1 MLKGFR
7 RPLAGEIKRVVSG
20 SDKTTVPLRSGG
32 EIPLVGFG
40 TWELQGDEAYE
51 GVRTALDVGYRHIDT
66 ATAYGNEDR
75 VGQALRDSGLDRG
88 AVFITTKCP
97 PEREGQELATLDRS
111 LSLLGTDYVDLW
123 LVHWPPRGRAQPQ
136 MWQQFVTAYQQGKA
150 KAIGVS
156 NYSPAQMDELAEATG
171 ETPAVNQIPWSPFSY
186 DPALVK
192 EHTRRDVVLEGYSPL
207 KNTPLDHPML
217 VGIAAVHGKTPA
229 QVVLRW
235 HVEHGFVVIPRSAR
249 PARIQENF
257 DLFDFEL
264 SEEQVSHLDS
274 LRR

>member
-1 MLKGFR
+1 MT
-7 RPLAGEIKRVVSG
+7 AGH
-20 SDKTTVPLRSGG
+20 DKATVPLRSGA

-40 TWELQGDEAYE
+40 TWELQGDEAYQ

-66 ATAYGNEDR
+66 ATAYNNEDR
-75 VGQALRDSGLDRG
+75 VGQALRDSGVDRE

-97 PEREGQELATLDRS
+97 PERHGQELATLENS
-111 LSLLGTDYVDLW
+111 LSGLGTEYVDLW
-123 LVHWPPRGRAQPQ
+123 LVHWPPRGQARPE
-136 MWQQFVTAYQQGKA
+136 MWQQFVAAHEQGKA
-150 KAIGVS
+150 RAIGVS
-156 NYSPAQMDELAEATG
+156 NYSMAQVDELVEATG

-186 DPALVK
+186 DPAVAK
-192 EHTRRDVVLEGYSPL
+192 EHTRRDIVLEGYSPL

-217 VGIAAVHGKTPA
+217 VGIAAAHGKTPA

-249 PARIQENF
+249 PGRIAENF
-257 DLFDFEL
+257 ELFDFEL
-264 SEEQVSHLDS
+264 TEEEVSRLDS